1 MAVVVINVVSVVGSA
16 VWGKPFAGDFELT
29 EIGVC
34 IAVFCFLPYCQLTGS
49 NVSADIFTARA
60 SAKAIAVMTFF
71 GSLTALVFSLLL
83 LWRMYYG
90 LLDQKNYEYTTTI
103 LQFPHWLAFIPILLS
118 LALLAV
124 AAFINLTGV
133 KAET

>member
-1 MAVVVINVVSVVGSA
+1 MAVVVMNVVSVTGSA
-16 VWGKPFAGDFELT
+16 LWGKPFSGDFELT

-34 IAVFCFLPYCQLTGS
+34 LAAFCFLPYCQLTGS
-49 NVSADIFTARA
+49 NVSADIFTVRA

-71 GSLTALVFSLLL
+71 GSLTALLFSLLL

-90 LLDQKNYEYTTTI
+90 LLDQKNYDYTTTI
-103 LQFPHWLAFIPILLS
+103 LQIPHWLAFIPILIS

-124 AAFINLTGV
+124 AALLNLTGV
-133 KAET
+133 KAES